1 MELGLTGR
9 SVLIT
14 GSSKGIGLACAHAF
28 AAEGCDLHLIA
39 RTAADLES
47 ARGEL
52 RDRHQVQVTTHALD
66 LSDSTN
72 VDRLVEAAGDVD
84 ILVNNA
90 GAIPG
95 GSIEA
100 VDEARWREGWDL
112 KVYGYI
118 NMTRAF
124 LTLSPDVT
132 REAHVYFRPVG
143 AYAGGNGPINIRVKH
158 RWMPI
163 LERASAVQRGLG
175 KCWTQDAERGI
186 VGPPGGVGR

>member
-39 RTAADLES
+39 RTAADLER

-66 LSDSTN
+66 LSDSAN

-124 LTLSPDVT
+124 LTRMKARGSGVIINDIGTGGEKLDYDYIAGAAGNALRGAEPQTERNVPD
-132 REAHVYFRPVG
+132 HPVL
-143 AYAGGNGPINIRVKH
+143 GNG
-158 RWMPI
+158 
-163 LERASAVQRGLG
+163 G
-175 KCWTQDAERGI
+175 
-186 VGPPGGVGR
+186 